1 MGPEQSNALI
11 EILRTICDKAIHE
24 QLANKAVKTNTP
36 GTASGLKE
44 SERVQTEQTS
54 RKKGEISDEDLEM
67 ELGKLEDAEA
77 ERLREEAKAADHA
90 KAQAMMN
97 GVPLP
102 TTPIVVK
109 AD

>member
-1 MGPEQSNALI
+1 
-11 EILRTICDKAIHE
+11 
-24 QLANKAVKTNTP
+24 
-36 GTASGLKE
+36 
-44 SERVQTEQTS
+44 
-54 RKKGEISDEDLEM
+54 M
-67 ELGKLEDAEA
+67 ELGKLGEDPPAAKIRATEDAEA